1 VFVRLVNASNGRNVI
16 AKVLVI
22 ASCIAILEVRR
33 QPNAWSP
40 YLSNVEPQIHFI
52 VSAIMMGRRSFRCT
66 SSVNVSLFM
75 RLEGSLLGRLCSAM
89 LVRGLRRLGR
99 NVLISF
105 GSSWIWS
112 TKFFLVNA

>member
-52 VSAIMMGRRSFRCT
+52 VSAMMGRRSFRCT
-66 SSVNVSLFM
+66 SSVNVSLVESLWM
-75 RLEGSLLGRLCSAM
+75 GTSVDYPVVPRLAPGT
-89 LVRGLRRLGR
+89 VP
-99 NVLISF
+99 
-105 GSSWIWS
+105 
-112 TKFFLVNA
+112 